1 MELNLSSTVVLENG
15 VEMPLVGLGTYKSA
29 PGAEVETSV
38 AAALRVGYRSIDTAS
53 LYANEESIA
62 VAVRSSGI
70 AREELFLATKVWN
83 DEQGYPETLAAS
95 ERSLQRLGTDYLDLY
110 MVHWPLPATL
120 ASTWQAM
127 QELYATGKVRAIGVC
142 NHLPHHLEE
151 LLKTADVAPMVDQVE
166 FHPRLQQPG
175 LQAYL
180 AEHDIALEA
189 WAPIMRGGVNGIPE
203 LVEIGRVH
211 GKSPAQV
218 SIRWILQMGYVAI
231 PKSVHENRIAENANV
246 FDFQLTDEQME
257 AIDRLDTGQRIGPDP
272 DVKGGW

>member
-1 MELNLSSTVVLENG
+1 MKLSLTSTVTLENG
-15 VEMPLVGLGTYKSA
+15 VRMPLIGLGTYKSA
-29 PGAEVETSV
+29 PGAEVEASV
-38 AAALRVGYRSIDTAS
+38 AAAFRAGYRSIDTAS

-70 AREELFLATKVWN
+70 AREDLFLATKVWN
-83 DEQGYPETLAAS
+83 DEQGYPETLAAC
-95 ERSLQRLGTDYLDLY
+95 ERSLRRLGTDYLDLY

-120 ASTWQAM
+120 ASTWRAM
-127 QELYATGKVRAIGVC
+127 EELYATGKVRAIGVC
-142 NHLPHHLEE
+142 NHLPHHVEE
-151 LLKTADVAPMVDQVE
+151 LLKTAEVAPMVDQVE

-189 WAPIMRGGVNGIPE
+189 WAPIMRGGVSEIPE
-203 LVEIGRVH
+203 LVEIGH
-211 GKSPAQV
+211 AHNKSPAQV

-231 PKSVHENRIAENANV
+231 PKSVHADRIAENADV
-246 FDFQLTDEQME
+246 FDFELTDEQME
-257 AIDRLDTGQRIGPDP
+257 TIDRLDTGQRIGPDP